1 MRFLTHHLCYYGTM
15 SPRSKIVGIN
25 RETPETQGS
34 GDELLLE
41 SEAVDAAELPEI
53 DGEEAIGDVYYDEEV
68 NAYPVARNWTMP
80 AIAISLALLLAAW
93 TGFFVWNQMQVFQTV
108 PSNMDIISMIGAWAL
123 PAALLGI
130 VWLLALRHS
139 RAETGRFAEAGAQ
152 LRVESEALELR
163 MRTVNEEIALAR
175 DFLAQ
180 NALELES
187 LGRQSSDMLTVA
199 ATQLNSALA
208 DSDEKA
214 KRLEEV
220 SNAAASNLEQLR
232 KHLPVVTSAAKDV
245 SNQIGAAGN
254 NAQDQVN
261 GLIETLSAMNKAGSG
276 ARETISALEQQAAEA
291 TGKITNTISESA
303 RAFTEEM
310 AHTGEASDA
319 IADRLRALSKDS
331 VVTVNKASRKLKAR
345 TADTV
350 EKLDAKLLA
359 LNAALERST
368 EDASDRVSGTIA
380 KLDGMLSGASQ
391 KLTAQ
396 LERVKDELALM
407 QSGIDT
413 QDSQLIDM
421 VERISQQIDKGRI
434 QIEALDAGATEK
446 TSNLAFA
453 IETLV
458 HSTQELD
465 TKVTGSNDGARDLVA
480 QAERLNELLAQAN
493 QEVCSALPDAVSS
506 IEEKLSSNF
515 AVLEHSRDA
524 SRDIEKQSETLLA
537 RMTQIDTVIAA
548 QREAI
553 DKLFTASDE
562 QVTNQHEQASA
573 LSDSLKQTHSAI
585 DNLAQQSNA
594 ELLTS
599 IANIR
604 DAAEDAVGRSKKTIE
619 DGLSAVTEKLTGQ
632 NATLLDDAIES
643 QLSAIGERMQSAV
656 AAQLQLSQDS
666 ASKLTTQLSQIEEMT
681 RNLEQRLDDTQSG
694 FGGIDQEGFA
704 RRMALLT
711 ESLNST
717 AIDVAKILSNDV
729 TDTAWS
735 SYLKGDRG
743 VFTRR
748 AVKLLDSGEAR
759 AIAEHYENEPEFAEH
774 VNRYIHD
781 FEAMMRVLLS
791 TRDGNA
797 IGVTILSSDVGKLYV
812 ALAQAIE
819 RLRG

>member
-1 MRFLTHHLCYYGTM
+1 M

>member
-573 LSDSLKQTHSAI
+573 LSDSLKQTHSVI